1 MKKYLK
7 ILALVLVVASMLT
20 IGAAAAPGD
29 GLGAFEDVADMTTYT
44 FSDVNSNRWS
54 YRNIKVS
61 YDKGILVGFP
71 DGTFKP
77 TQNVTWAQAITIAAR
92 MHSVYYGNALN
103 METQKGDQWY
113 SPYYRYCSAHKL
125 LPSSCP
131 KVSALGNTNIQRYDI
146 AYIFSR
152 TIDAE
157 DLPAICD
164 LSISDNAKIPSY
176 YLSSV
181 KKMYAAGVLT
191 GFEDRSF
198 RGSTYATREQIAA
211 VISRL
216 VQPAERLGHDS
227 KANQDMAA
235 IESNLENDSVFVQIG
250 SKYYCIYKYY
260 ETTTTERYALYLT
273 DGNDL
278 CKQIYTC
285 AVGDYINNISLYNG
299 KIYFCESTFGTAN
312 GKLWCYDPN
321 SGKFSTVYEGRC
333 VEAYCF
339 YNGGLYALTYN
350 VYSDKIEEYSY
361 SFGQI
366 ANGGFKA
373 LLPEMSYYEACC
385 FQPYGWNGGIYFKL
399 SAKDG
404 PTNLYCYNIATQ
416 EVEKVADFNI
426 NTSFFDGHVM
436 YFLAYDADGNYDRNL
451 YAISIQTP
459 GAVKTVGEFPAPTNS
474 RYRTLYKNGDK
485 FYCLSSFNR
494 NVYSMDAYGS
504 SRMALICGGVYNS
517 LCFSADKMVMIPNTL
532 ITSNVNEMKVYNAK
546 SLSARALYGDWIG
559 LSCYYQG
566 ARFVP
571 EEGKSVYTSE
581 ESVSTVSNLSIT
593 VPEAFSRGDDF
604 IVRAKYTNNT
614 GSDIRL
620 RSYIVKVYL
629 NNELVAYD
637 INRMVGMDMKNYDIQ
652 TFTFVIA
659 DTDVFRNF
667 DVSDGRVSVEIIP
680 TFDVI
685 VNEAEQQS
693 A

>member
-1 MKKYLK
+1 MKKHLK
-7 ILALVLVVASMLT
+7 ILALVLVLASMLT

-29 GLGAFEDVADMTTYT
+29 GLAAFEDVGNMTSYT
-44 FSDVNSNRWS
+44 FSDLSSNRWS
-54 YRNIKVS
+54 YGSIKVS
-61 YDKGILVGFP
+61 YDKGILLGFP

-103 METQKGDQWY
+103 MESQRGDSWY

-131 KVSALGNTNIQRYDI
+131 KGTALGSASIQRYDI

-157 DLPAICD
+157 DMPAISD
-164 LSISDNAKIPSY
+164 LAITDRASIPSY

-181 KKMYAAGVLT
+181 KQMYSAGVLA
-191 GFEDRSF
+191 GFTDNSF
-198 RGSTYATREQIAA
+198 RGSSYATREQIAA

-216 VQPAERLGHDS
+216 VLPAERLGHDS
-227 KANQDMAA
+227 KVNQDMAA
-235 IESNLENDSVFVQIG
+235 IESNLENDSVFVQVG

-273 DGNDL
+273 DGKDL

-285 AVGDYINNISLYNG
+285 EVGNYINNISLYNG
-299 KIYFCESTFGTAN
+299 KIYFTESTFGTAD
-312 GKLWCYDPN
+312 GTLWCYNPKD
-321 SGKFSTVYEGRC
+321 GEFSTVYEGRC
-333 VEAYCF
+333 IDAYCF
-339 YNGGLYALTYN
+339 YNGSLYALTYN
-350 VYSDKIEEYSY
+350 VYSDKVEDYSY

-366 ANGGFKA
+366 VNGGFNA
-373 LLPEMSYYEACC
+373 LLPELSYYEANN

-404 PTNLYCYNIATQ
+404 PTNLYCYNIASGD
-416 EVEKVADFNI
+416 VEKVADYNI

-459 GAVKTVGEFPAPTNS
+459 GVVKTIGEFPAATNS
-474 RYRTLYKNGDK
+474 RYRTLYKNNDS

-494 NVYSMDAYGS
+494 NVYSMDAYGN
-504 SRMALICGGVYNS
+504 SRIALMCGGVYNNM
-517 LCFSADKMVMIPNTL
+517 CFSADKMVLIPTTL
-532 ITSNVNEMKVYNAK
+532 ITSNVNELKIYNSK

-559 LSCYYQG
+559 LSCYYEG
-566 ARFVP
+566 ARFAP
-571 EEGKSVYTSE
+571 EEGKSVFKSD

-614 GSDIRL
+614 GNDIKL

-629 NNELVAYD
+629 DNELVAYD
-637 INRMVGMDMKNYDIQ
+637 INRMVGMDMENYDIQ

-667 DVSDGRVSVEIIP
+667 DVSDGRVSIEIIP
-680 TFDVI
+680 TFDI
-685 VNEAEQQS
+685 TISEAEQQS